1 MYKNKAKLY
10 VEGIADKRFL
20 EEYLEFL
27 YHIRPDKNDVTELKG
42 WTNLGREAAIND
54 LQKNTANG
62 GLNLVILDADNNPLI
77 RRAEI
82 EDIKQTNGLHFELFL
97 LPDDS
102 SPGALEDL
110 LISAMNPINQSVCG
124 CWARY
129 EWDLLQQTIPWK
141 KPPTPTIPAKKTRIY
156 AYLEALV
163 GEAREQKKLIKEAER
178 KYMDPNHWDLSAKG
192 LIMLKTFLDK
202 YLK

>member
-27 YHIRPDKNDVTELKG
+27 YHIRPNKNDVTELNG
-42 WTNLGREAAIND
+42 WTNLGGEAAIND
-54 LQKNTANG
+54 LRKNTANG
-62 GLNLVILDADNNPLI
+62 GLNLVIFDADNNPLI
-77 RRAEI
+77 RRNEI
-82 EDIKQTNGLHFELFL
+82 EAIKQTHGLSFELFL

-102 SPGALEDL
+102 NPGALEEL
-110 LISAMNPINQSVCG
+110 LISAINPINQSVCG

-141 KPPTPTIPAKKTRIY
+141 NPPTPTIPAKKTRIY

-163 GEAREQKKLIKEAER
+163 GESREEKKLIKEAER
-178 KYMDPNHWDLSAKG
+178 NYCNTNHWDLSARG
-192 LIMLKTFLDK
+192 LFQLQTFLDK